1 MVQDYYIGTQVR
13 RAWMTDPK
21 IQFEV
26 GTITAFVNDGTI
38 TSPDVEVIWSDGSIT
53 KELDC
58 ELMEVYAENGVYK
71 YDILSEIDKKIFE
84 QPNVWHRIPN
94 GGQDEV

>member
-1 MVQDYYIGTQVR
+1 MVQDYYIGTQLR
-13 RAWMTDPK
+13 RAWMTDPQ

>member
-1 MVQDYYIGTQVR
+1 MLGKYYIGTQVR

-21 IQFEV
+21 IQFQV
-26 GTITAFVNDGTI
+26 GTITEIISEEDVS
-38 TSPDVEVIWSDGSIT
+38 SPDVQIIWSDGSIT

-84 QPNVWHRIPN
+84 HPNVWHKIPN
-94 GGQDEV
+94 GKPS

>member
-1 MVQDYYIGTQVR
+1 MLGEYYIGTQVR

-84 QPNVWHRIPN
+84 HPNVWHKIPN
-94 GGQDEV
+94 GKPN

>member
-84 QPNVWHRIPN
+84 HPNVWHKIPN
-94 GGQDEV
+94 GKPN